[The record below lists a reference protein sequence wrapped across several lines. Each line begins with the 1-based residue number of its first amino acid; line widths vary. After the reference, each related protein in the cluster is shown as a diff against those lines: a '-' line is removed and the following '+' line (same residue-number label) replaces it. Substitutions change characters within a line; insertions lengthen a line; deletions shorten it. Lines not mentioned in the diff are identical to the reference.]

1 MNLLQNPIGM
11 ILLDS
16 PAVDLLSSAGLISLV
31 TLTFMEVVLGIDN
44 IIFVS
49 IVAGRAEKKDQK
61 KARNMGLMLAML
73 LRLLL
78 LIVIQFIIEAQAT
91 FFTLPFDFEGKDIS
105 IKDLILL
112 AGGLFLIYKS
122 TTEIHHKFNVDEH
135 VELESKTKKKLSSII
150 GQILLLNLVFSV
162 DSIVTAI
169 GLTQSITVM
178 FISILLSMLIM
189 LLVSGGISSFVEKH
203 PTVKM
208 LALSFLLMIGFMLI
222 VEAFEFHVPKGYIYF
237 SMAFSLFVEM
247 LNIRLRK
254 KMTARP

>member
-1 MNLLQNPIGM
+1 MEELFT
-11 ILLDS
+11 
-16 PAVDLLSSAGLISLV
+16 SAGLISLM
-31 TLTFMEVVLGIDN
+31 TLTFMEIVLGIDN

-61 KARNMGLMLAML
+61 KVRNVGLFLAMII
-73 LRLLL
+73 RLLL
-78 LIVIQFIIEAQAT
+78 LFVIQLIIDAQDT
-91 FFTLPFDFEGKDIS
+91 LFTLPIDFEGKNVS
-105 IKDLILL
+105 IKDLVLI

-135 VELESKTKKKLSSII
+135 IEKESKTKQSFNYIVM
-150 GQILLLNLVFSV
+150 QILMLNLVFSI

-169 GLTQSITVM
+169 GLTQHIIIMFVSIVLSM
-178 FISILLSMLIM
+178 IAMLLLSSFISN
-189 LLVSGGISSFVEKH
+189 FVEKH

-222 VEAFEFHVPKGYIYF
+222 VEAFEIHVPKGYIYF
-237 SMAFSLFVEM
+237 SMAFSLFVEV

-254 KMTARP
+254 KMTTIKP

>member
-1 MNLLQNPIGM
+1 M
-11 ILLDS
+11 S
-16 PAVDLLSSAGLISLV
+16 LI

-49 IVAGRAEKKDQK
+49 IVAGRVEKHEQK
-61 KARNMGLMLAML
+61 KARNIGLLLAMV

-78 LIVIQFIIEAQAT
+78 LVVIQLIIEAQST
-91 FFTLPFDFEGKDIS
+91 LFTLPFDFEGKDVS
-105 IKDLILL
+105 IKDLILI

-135 VELESKTKKKLSSII
+135 LESEKKTKQSLGKVV

-169 GLTQSITVM
+169 GLTQSIPVM
-178 FISILLSMLIM
+178 FISIVLSMIIM
-189 LLVSGGISSFVEKH
+189 LVVSGSISNFVEKH

-222 VEAFEFHVPKGYIYF
+222 VEAFEIHVPKGYIYF

-254 KMTARP
+254 KTSPKP

>member
-1 MNLLQNPIGM
+1 
-11 ILLDS
+11 
-16 PAVDLLSSAGLISLV
+16 
-31 TLTFMEVVLGIDN
+31 MEVVLGIDN

-49 IVAGRAEKKDQK
+49 IVAGRVEKHEQK
-61 KARNMGLMLAML
+61 KARNIGLFLAML

-78 LIVIQFIIEAQAT
+78 LVLIQLIIEAQST
-91 FFTLPFDFEGKDIS
+91 LFTLPFEFDGKDVS
-105 IKDLILL
+105 IKDLILI

-135 VELESKTKKKLSSII
+135 LESEKKSKQSLGKVV

-169 GLTQSITVM
+169 GLTESIPIM
-178 FISILLSMLIM
+178 FFSIILSMVIM
-189 LLVSGGISSFVEKH
+189 LVVSSSISTFVEKH

-222 VEAFEFHVPKGYIYF
+222 VEAFEIHVPKGYIYF

-254 KMTARP
+254 KTSPKQ

>member
-1 MNLLQNPIGM
+1 M
-11 ILLDS
+11 
-16 PAVDLLSSAGLISLV
+16 SSAGLISLI

-49 IVAGRAEKKDQK
+49 IVAGRVEKQDQK
-61 KARNMGLMLAML
+61 RARNIGLMLAMA

-78 LIVIQFIIEAQAT
+78 LVVIQLIIKAQAT
-91 FFTLPFDFEGKDIS
+91 LFTLPFDFEGKAIS
-105 IKDLILL
+105 IKDLILI

-122 TTEIHHKFNVDEH
+122 TSEIHHKFNVDEH
-135 VELESKTKKKLSSII
+135 LESEKKTKQKLSKVV

-169 GLTQSITVM
+169 GLTENIPVM
-178 FISILLSMLIM
+178 FISIVLSMLIM
-189 LLVSGGISSFVEKH
+189 LIVSGSISSFVEKH
-203 PTVKM
+203 PSVKM

-222 VEAFEFHVPKGYIYF
+222 VEAFEIHVPKGYIYF

-247 LNIRLRK
+247 LNIRLRRK
-254 KMTARP
+254 APANS

>member
-1 MNLLQNPIGM
+1 MEEI
-11 ILLDS
+11 
-16 PAVDLLSSAGLISLV
+16 LSSAGLMSLI

-49 IVAGRAEKKDQK
+49 IVAGRVEKHEQK
-61 KARNMGLMLAML
+61 KARNIGLLLAML

-78 LIVIQFIIEAQAT
+78 LVVIQLIIEAQST
-91 FFTLPFDFEGKDIS
+91 LFTLPFDFEGKDVS
-105 IKDLILL
+105 IKDLILI

-135 VELESKTKKKLSSII
+135 LESEKKTKQTLGKVV

-169 GLTQSITVM
+169 GLTQSIPVM
-178 FISILLSMLIM
+178 FISIVLSMIIM
-189 LLVSGGISSFVEKH
+189 LVVSGSISNFVEKH

-222 VEAFEFHVPKGYIYF
+222 VEAFEIHVPKGYIYF

-254 KMTARP
+254 KTSPKQ

>member
-1 MNLLQNPIGM
+1 MEEI
-11 ILLDS
+11 
-16 PAVDLLSSAGLISLV
+16 LSSAGLISLV

-61 KARNMGLMLAML
+61 RARNIGLLLAML
-73 LRLLL
+73 LRIMLLV
-78 LIVIQFIIEAQAT
+78 VIQFIIEAQNT
-91 FFTLPFDFEGKDIS
+91 LFTLPFDFEGKNIS
-105 IKDLILL
+105 LKDLILM

-135 VELESKTKKKLSSII
+135 VELESKTKQKLNAII

-169 GLTQSITVM
+169 GLTSNIIIM
-178 FISILLSMLIM
+178 FISIILSMAIM
-189 LLVSGGISSFVEKH
+189 LLVSGSISSFVEKH

-254 KMTARP
+254 KMVPKH

>member
-1 MNLLQNPIGM
+1 MEEI
-11 ILLDS
+11 
-16 PAVDLLSSAGLISLV
+16 LSSAGLMSLI

-49 IVAGRAEKKDQK
+49 IVAGRVEKHEQK
-61 KARNMGLMLAML
+61 KARNIGLLLAML
-73 LRLLL
+73 LRLILL
-78 LIVIQFIIEAQAT
+78 VVIQLIIEAQST
-91 FFTLPFDFEGKDIS
+91 LFTLPIDFEGKDVS
-105 IKDLILL
+105 IKDLILI

-135 VELESKTKKKLSSII
+135 LESEKKTKQKLGKVV

-169 GLTQSITVM
+169 GLTQSIPVM
-178 FISILLSMLIM
+178 FISIVLSMIIM
-189 LLVSGGISSFVEKH
+189 LVVSGSISSFVEKH

-222 VEAFEFHVPKGYIYF
+222 VEAFEIHVPKGYIYF

-254 KMTARP
+254 KTSPNP

>member
-1 MNLLQNPIGM
+1 MEEI
-11 ILLDS
+11 
-16 PAVDLLSSAGLISLV
+16 LSSAGLMSLI

-49 IVAGRAEKKDQK
+49 IIAGRVEKHEQK
-61 KARNMGLMLAML
+61 KARNIGLLLAML
-73 LRLLL
+73 LRLILL
-78 LIVIQFIIEAQAT
+78 VIIQFIIEAQST
-91 FFTLPFDFEGKDIS
+91 LFTLPIDFEGKNVS
-105 IKDLILL
+105 IKDLILI

-135 VELESKTKKKLSSII
+135 LESEKKTKQSLGKVV

-169 GLTQSITVM
+169 GLTQSIPIM
-178 FISILLSMLIM
+178 FFSIILSMAIM
-189 LLVSGGISSFVEKH
+189 LMVSGSISNFVEKH

-222 VEAFEFHVPKGYIYF
+222 VEAFEIHVPKGYIYF

-254 KMTARP
+254 KTSVPQ

>member
-1 MNLLQNPIGM
+1 MDVIF
-11 ILLDS
+11 
-16 PAVDLLSSAGLISLV
+16 SSAGMISIV
-31 TLTFMEVVLGIDN
+31 TLTFMEIILGIDN

-61 KARNMGLMLAML
+61 RARNLGLLLAMAI
-73 LRLLL
+73 RVLLL
-78 LIVIQFIIEAQAT
+78 FVIQLIIDASNPI
-91 FFTLPFDFEGKDIS
+91 FTLPFEFAGKDIS
-105 IKDLILL
+105 IKDIVLI

-135 VELESKTKKKLSSII
+135 VELESKTKQSFNAII
-150 GQILLLNLVFSV
+150 LQILMLNLVFSV

-169 GLTQSITVM
+169 GLTQSIAIM
-178 FISILLSMLIM
+178 FISIILSMLTM
-189 LLVSGGISSFVEKH
+189 LIVSSGISNFVEKH

-222 VEAFEFHVPKGYIYF
+222 VEAFEIHVPKGYIYF

-254 KMTARP
+254 KLNTPKH

>member
-1 MNLLQNPIGM
+1 MEE
-11 ILLDS
+11 
-16 PAVDLLSSAGLISLV
+16 LLSSAGLISLI

-49 IVAGRAEKKDQK
+49 IVAGRVEKQDQK
-61 KARNMGLMLAML
+61 RARNIGLMLAMA

-78 LIVIQFIIEAQAT
+78 LVVIQLIIKAQAT
-91 FFTLPFDFEGKDIS
+91 LFTLPFDFEGKAIS
-105 IKDLILL
+105 IKDLILI

-122 TTEIHHKFNVDEH
+122 TSEIHHKFNVDEH
-135 VELESKTKKKLSSII
+135 LESEKKTKQKLSKVV

-169 GLTQSITVM
+169 GLTENIPVM
-178 FISILLSMLIM
+178 FISIVLSMLIM
-189 LLVSGGISSFVEKH
+189 LIVSGSISSFVEKH
-203 PTVKM
+203 PSVKM

-222 VEAFEFHVPKGYIYF
+222 VEAFEIHVPKGYIYF

-247 LNIRLRK
+247 LNIRLRRK
-254 KMTARP
+254 APANS

>member
-1 MNLLQNPIGM
+1 MEEI
-11 ILLDS
+11 
-16 PAVDLLSSAGLISLV
+16 LSSAGLMSLI
-31 TLTFMEVVLGIDN
+31 TLTFMEVILGIDN
-44 IIFVS
+44 IIFIS
-49 IVAGRAEKKDQK
+49 IVAGRVEKHEQK
-61 KARNMGLMLAML
+61 KARNIGLLLAML

-78 LIVIQFIIEAQAT
+78 LFIIQVIIEAQST
-91 FFTLPFDFEGKDIS
+91 LFTLPIDFEGKDVS
-105 IKDLILL
+105 IKDLILI

-135 VELESKTKKKLSSII
+135 LESEKKTKQSLGKVV

-169 GLTQSITVM
+169 GLTQSIPVM
-178 FISILLSMLIM
+178 FFSIILSMLIM
-189 LLVSGGISSFVEKH
+189 LVVSGTISNFVEKH

-222 VEAFEFHVPKGYIYF
+222 VEAFEIHVPKGYIYF

-254 KMTARP
+254 KTSPKL

>member
-1 MNLLQNPIGM
+1 MEEI
-11 ILLDS
+11 
-16 PAVDLLSSAGLISLV
+16 LSSAGLMSLI

-49 IVAGRAEKKDQK
+49 IVAGRVEKHEQK
-61 KARNMGLMLAML
+61 KARNIGLFLAML

-78 LIVIQFIIEAQAT
+78 LVLIQLIIEAQST
-91 FFTLPFDFEGKDIS
+91 LFTLPFDFEGKDVS
-105 IKDLILL
+105 IKDLILI

-135 VELESKTKKKLSSII
+135 LESEKKTKQSLGKVV

-169 GLTQSITVM
+169 GLTQSIPVM
-178 FISILLSMLIM
+178 FFSIILSMVIM
-189 LLVSGGISSFVEKH
+189 LVVSGSISNFVEKH

-222 VEAFEFHVPKGYIYF
+222 VEAFEIHVPKGYIYF

-254 KMTARP
+254 KTSPKQ

>member
-1 MNLLQNPIGM
+1 MEEI
-11 ILLDS
+11 
-16 PAVDLLSSAGLISLV
+16 LSSAGLMSLI
-31 TLTFMEVVLGIDN
+31 TLTFMEVILGIDN
-44 IIFVS
+44 IIFIS
-49 IVAGRAEKKDQK
+49 IVAGRVEKHEQK
-61 KARNMGLMLAML
+61 KARNIGLLLAML

-78 LIVIQFIIEAQAT
+78 LFIIQVIIEAQST
-91 FFTLPFDFEGKDIS
+91 LFTLPIDFEGKDVS
-105 IKDLILL
+105 IKDLILI

-135 VELESKTKKKLSSII
+135 LESEKKTKQSLGKVV

-169 GLTQSITVM
+169 GLTQSIPVM
-178 FISILLSMLIM
+178 FFSIILSMLSM
-189 LLVSGGISSFVEKH
+189 LVVSGTISNFVEKH

-222 VEAFEFHVPKGYIYF
+222 VEAFEIHVPKGYIYF

-254 KMTARP
+254 KTGPKL

>member
-1 MNLLQNPIGM
+1 LL
-11 ILLDS
+11 
-16 PAVDLLSSAGLISLV
+16 
-31 TLTFMEVVLGIDN
+31 
-44 IIFVS
+44 
-49 IVAGRAEKKDQK
+49 
-61 KARNMGLMLAML
+61 LAML
-73 LRLLL
+73 LRIMLLV
-78 LIVIQFIIEAQAT
+78 VIQFIIEAQNT
-91 FFTLPFDFEGKDIS
+91 LFTLPFDFEGKNIS
-105 IKDLILL
+105 LKDLILM

-135 VELESKTKKKLSSII
+135 IELESKSKQKLNAII

-169 GLTQSITVM
+169 GLTSNIIIM
-178 FISILLSMLIM
+178 FISIILSMAIM
-189 LLVSGGISSFVEKH
+189 LLVSGSISSFVEKH

-254 KMTARP
+254 KMVPKH

>member
-1 MNLLQNPIGM
+1 MEEI
-11 ILLDS
+11 
-16 PAVDLLSSAGLISLV
+16 LSSAGLMSLI

-49 IVAGRAEKKDQK
+49 IVAGRVEKHEQK
-61 KARNMGLMLAML
+61 KARNIGLLLAML
-73 LRLLL
+73 LRLILL
-78 LIVIQFIIEAQAT
+78 VVIQLIIEAQST
-91 FFTLPFDFEGKDIS
+91 LFTLPIDFEGKDVS
-105 IKDLILL
+105 IKDLILI

-135 VELESKTKKKLSSII
+135 LESEKKTKQTLGKVV

-169 GLTQSITVM
+169 GLTQSIPVM
-178 FISILLSMLIM
+178 FISIVLSMIIM
-189 LLVSGGISSFVEKH
+189 LVVSGSISSFVEKH

-222 VEAFEFHVPKGYIYF
+222 VEAFEIHVPKGYIYF

-254 KMTARP
+254 KTSPNP

>member
-1 MNLLQNPIGM
+1 MEVLFT
-11 ILLDS
+11 
-16 PAVDLLSSAGLISLV
+16 SAGLISLL
-31 TLTFMEVVLGIDN
+31 TLTFMEIVLGIDN

-61 KARNMGLMLAML
+61 RVRNIGLFLAMII
-73 LRLLL
+73 RLLL
-78 LIVIQFIIEAQAT
+78 LFVIKLIIEAQDT
-91 FFTLPFDFEGKDIS
+91 LFTLPFDFEGKHVS
-105 IKDLILL
+105 IKDLVLI

-135 VELESKTKKKLSSII
+135 IESESKTKQSFNYIVM
-150 GQILLLNLVFSV
+150 QILLLNLVFSI

-169 GLTQSITVM
+169 GLTQHIIIMFVSIV
-178 FISILLSMLIM
+178 LSMLAM
-189 LLVSGGISSFVEKH
+189 LLVSSFISGFVEKH

-222 VEAFEFHVPKGYIYF
+222 VEAFEIHVPKGYIYF
-237 SMAFSLFVEM
+237 SMAFSLFVEV

-254 KMTARP
+254 KMSPKS